1 MRMWKHI
8 SPKQLWQTVSCAEIF
23 SSSKSNQLHFPDPGV
38 PPIKILRWLGQ
49 TDGVFVA
56 FRQMLLNSKIDECF
70 HIYKWS
76 FSGGPTTI
84 NFPISKWTFFQ
95 GMYSPFRT
103 EIKDPGLDSSQ
114 NINYG
119 SIWKAFETAKH
130 FFYCHPFIHSVVST
144 MSGFLG
150 GESTTWIPEMVL
162 VPPSSTRFPN
172 RPLVS
177 SGQWW
182 PACRALIGREP
193 PLSGFWLVRPVVC
206 WSGLTTRRSPLVSSD
221 QPAGQT
227 CPPETFPNHHYH
239 HHRHHPVHNLSHSIF
254 SFLSVSSSPLFATSE
269 IFTHSDRVSGLFF
282 GIIISYFFFRSS
294 LFTHIIFL
302 IYFSFLVFALWFSS
316 FYAQVPTS
324 ICLLALCPIFSLGK
338 DEAQGVSGNLPPDW
352 SLSLYYSPKLYANKN
367 CSPKCYLSEL
377 KAKNYWN
384 AQEWGWNVHDC
395 NCETSCCYKWS
406 L

>member
-1 MRMWKHI
+1 MRMWKRI

-130 FFYCHPFIHSVVST
+130 FFHCHPFIHSVVST

-193 PLSGFWLVRPVVC
+193 PHSGFWLVRPVVC

-227 CPPETFPNHHYH
+227 CPPETFPNP
-239 HHRHHPVHNLSHSIF
+239 HPLSPPPPPTSTYPWPLTLHL
-254 SFLSVSSSPLFATSE
+254 FLSFCCFVITLCHIRNIYAVCRSFVVIFISYIIYYPLFIPDICHFFYTGK
-269 IFTHSDRVSGLFF
+269 IFG
-282 GIIISYFFFRSS
+282 
-294 LFTHIIFL
+294 
-302 IYFSFLVFALWFSS
+302 
-316 FYAQVPTS
+316 
-324 ICLLALCPIFSLGK
+324 
-338 DEAQGVSGNLPPDW
+338 E
-352 SLSLYYSPKLYANKN
+352 
-367 CSPKCYLSEL
+367 
-377 KAKNYWN
+377 
-384 AQEWGWNVHDC
+384 
-395 NCETSCCYKWS
+395 
-406 L
+406 

>member
-1 MRMWKHI
+1 MRMWKRI

-130 FFYCHPFIHSVVST
+130 FFHCHLFIHSVVST

-227 CPPETFPNHHYH
+227 CPPETFPNPTHYHYH
-239 HHRHHPVHNLSHSIF
+239 HHHRHQPIHS
-254 SFLSVSSSPLFATSE
+254 L
-269 IFTHSDRVSGLFF
+269 
-282 GIIISYFFFRSS
+282 
-294 LFTHIIFL
+294 
-302 IYFSFLVFALWFSS
+302 
-316 FYAQVPTS
+316 
-324 ICLLALCPIFSLGK
+324 
-338 DEAQGVSGNLPPDW
+338 
-352 SLSLYYSPKLYANKN
+352 
-367 CSPKCYLSEL
+367 
-377 KAKNYWN
+377 
-384 AQEWGWNVHDC
+384 
-395 NCETSCCYKWS
+395 
-406 L
+406 